1 METDRHKWNTRY
13 REQEF
18 PGEPSPVVTRFAHL
32 ANKGRALD
40 IACGMGRNALF
51 LAKQGF
57 RVDAVDISD
66 VALQQLQKY
75 TPQIRCIQADLDSY
89 SIPPATYDL
98 IININFLQRRLFPEI
113 IAGLR
118 PGGILIFETFVNSEY
133 EAAIN
138 NPVNPDYLLKENE
151 LLHAFL
157 SLKIVYYEE
166 KLETRCK
173 DKPRMIAILVAQKG
187 KGE

>member
-1 METDRHKWNTRY
+1 METDRQKWNTRY

-18 PGEPSPVVTRFAHL
+18 PGEPSRIVTRFARL
-32 ANKGRALD
+32 AKKGRALD

-51 LAKQGF
+51 LVEQGF
-57 RVDAVDISD
+57 IVDAVDISD
-66 VALQQLQKY
+66 VALAHFQHHSEN
-75 TPQIRCIQADLDSY
+75 IRCIHADLDTY
-89 SIPPATYDL
+89 AIPLATYDL
-98 IININFLQRRLFPEI
+98 IININFLQRRLFPGI

-133 EAAIN
+133 EAAFN
-138 NPVNPDYLLKENE
+138 HPVNPEYLLKENE

-166 KLETRCK
+166 KVETRCK
-173 DKPRMIAILVAQKG
+173 DKPRMIASLVAQKG
-187 KGE
+187 SGE